1 MHQIDNFKVTQ
12 KSQRKFQLFSALAIA
27 ALALTTSLAMAQTP
41 AAPADALPGKG
52 IKVQPLQSSIAEET
66 FQTML
71 VDKALEK
78 LGYEVQPIKEVE
90 YPTAHIAIANGDA
103 TFMAVHWD
111 PMHKD
116 FYNNAG
122 GDAKLLR
129 TGQYAGPAAQGYLI
143 DKATAEKYNIK
154 NIDQLRDPT
163 LA

>member
-1 MHQIDNFKVTQ
+1 MHQIDHFKVTQ
-12 KSQRKFQLFSALAIA
+12 KSQRKFQWFSVLAIA

-41 AAPADALPGKG
+41 AADALPGKG
-52 IKVQPLQSSIAEET
+52 IKVQALQSSIAEET

-122 GDAKLLR
+122 GL
-129 TGQYAGPAAQGYLI
+129 
-143 DKATAEKYNIK
+143 
-154 NIDQLRDPT
+154 
-163 LA
+163 